1 MGFEVDIELV
11 ALHLVSLPLF
21 HCLEGVVEKMFVDRL
36 EK

>member
-1 MGFEVDIELV
+1 VGFEVDIELV

-21 HCLEGVVEKMFVDRL
+21 HCLKGVVEMFVDRL